1 MSQIGSIVFPNDN
14 AKVDIPFEM
23 HGNFI
28 VLPVMFQRIY
38 PLRFIYDTGAETSVL
53 LKKEISDMLGVVY
66 ERDITIY
73 GSDLKTPLNAKI
85 ARKVSMDL
93 PFLRLVKDILVLDED
108 YFRFDASAGVDIH
121 GILGSDAFKGH
132 VVKINYTQQIMTIY
146 GKNAFKP
153 PRESEFQSVP
163 IKIIRN
169 KPYLKVNL
177 TLQNDTIVPV
187 NLLLDTGASLTM
199 ILYSGSTPGLTI
211 PQTALKGSIGRGL
224 GGILEGYI
232 GRVKKVDMGGFPLTN
247 VVSRFQVLPA
257 DTDTLQTIGRQGI
270 MGGEILARFNLIF
283 DYVHQKMYL
292 QPNKNYKTE
301 FIYDRSGMNL
311 LASGRYLNDFIVQ
324 EVLPNTPAA
333 NADIR
338 TGDQIVKVGIW
349 NTNFYRLPDL
359 ISKFQ
364 GKVGKEIKLTI
375 LRDGKRLKKKIILQ
389 ELI

>member
-1 MSQIGSIVFPNDN
+1 MSQVNSIAFPHDN

-73 GSDLKTPLNAKI
+73 GSDLKTPLKAQI
-85 ARKVSMDL
+85 ARKVFMDL
-93 PFLRLVKDILVLDED
+93 PFVNLVKDILVLEED
-108 YFRFDASAGVDIH
+108 YFRFDASAGIDIH

-132 VVKINYTQQIMTIY
+132 VVKINYAQQIITVY
-146 GKNAFKP
+146 AKNGFKP
-153 PRESEFQSVP
+153 PLESDYQSVP

-169 KPYLKVNL
+169 KPYLQVNL

-232 GRVKKVDMGGFPLTN
+232 GRVKKIEMGGFPLNN

-257 DTDTLQTIGRQGI
+257 DTDSLQTIGRQGI

-283 DYVHQKMYL
+283 DYVHQKMYI
-292 QPNKNYKTE
+292 QPNKSYKTA

-311 LASGRYLNDFIVQ
+311 LASGRFLNDFIVQ

-338 TGDQIVKVGIW
+338 AGDQILKIGIW
-349 NTNFYRLPDL
+349 NSNLYRLPDL
-359 ISKFQ
+359 VRKFQ
-364 GKVGKEIKLTI
+364 GKVGKVIKLTV
-375 LRDGKRLKKKIILQ
+375 LRDGKKLKKKIILQ